1 MSIKT
6 AAYGSWNSPLNA
18 SAIAVGA
25 ASYAEIQSFGT
36 DIYWL
41 ESIPSQAGRVT
52 LVRNGESIL
61 ARGFSARTRVHEYG
75 GGSYLVCEAGIYF
88 VNFRDQD
95 LYRLE
100 SVPRAVTR
108 SGTAERYADLC
119 HPKGSNLLI
128 AVCETHPTDGLDAP
142 REVGNRLVV
151 IDLANG
157 AVTTLHEGHDFYGA
171 PRICGNQLAFV
182 AWDHPNMPW
191 DATLLYLAEFNQ
203 SDMCLDKAGV
213 IAGGDGESVMQ
224 PQWGETRLFYVSDA
238 TGWWNIWCFDDQG
251 NRCLHECE
259 AEFGGPQ
266 WIFATRSFAV
276 VNDELIIARRCKQ
289 GEESLVI
296 LSGDGT
302 LSEWHSKAGSY
313 DYLLWRDDPK
323 GLVCVTGAPH
333 RGARIEHLSPSGE
346 AQARLSDIESE
357 ALQAEYASSPQAIEY
372 DSHDGPGYAYFYP
385 PANPEYRAPEGELP
399 PLLVTTHGGP
409 TASARKNQNL
419 RIQYYTS
426 RGWAVADLNYA
437 GSTGFGTA
445 YRRKLEGEWGIADV
459 KDCEALVAHLVS
471 HRLVDPTRCAIRGG
485 SAGGYTTLA
494 ALTFSDTFQAGAS
507 AYGISDLEA
516 LARDTH
522 KFESRYLD
530 TLVGPWPQESE
541 RYKARSP
548 IHHSDKLSCP
558 IIFFQ
563 GGKDLVVPPDQSERM
578 VTALDQ
584 KGIPH
589 AYILYSAEAHG
600 FRDAKNIV
608 HCVESEFE
616 FFCRVFE
623 IEIAEPGPELEI
635 KHL

>member
-1 MSIKT
+1 MTIKT
-6 AAYGSWNSPLNA
+6 APYGSWKSPLNA

-25 ASYAEIQSFGT
+25 ASYAEIQSFGM
-36 DIYWL
+36 DVYWL
-41 ESIPSQAGRVT
+41 ESIPSEAGRVT
-52 LVRNGESIL
+52 LIRNGESIL
-61 ARGFSARTRVHEYG
+61 ASGYSVRTRVHEYG
-75 GGSYLVCEAGIYF
+75 GGSYVACEAGIYF

-108 SGTAERYADLC
+108 SGTHERYADLC
-119 HPKGSNLLI
+119 HPEGSNLLI
-128 AVCETHPTDGLDAP
+128 AVCETHPKDDLGGP
-142 REVGNRLVV
+142 QEVSNRLVA
-151 IDLANG
+151 INLANG
-157 AVTTLHEGHDFYGA
+157 QVTTLHEGHDFYGA
-171 PRICGNQLAFV
+171 PRIHGSQLAFI

-203 SDMCLDKAGV
+203 SEVRLEKVNV
-213 IAGGDGESVMQ
+213 IAGGGGESIVE
-224 PQWGETRLFYVSDA
+224 PHWGEKRLFYVSDA
-238 TGWWNIWCFDDQG
+238 TGWWNIWCFDEQG

-266 WIFATRSFAV
+266 WVFATRSFAV
-276 VNDELIIARRCKQ
+276 VNDDLTIARRCKQ
-289 GEESLVI
+289 GTETLVI
-296 LSGDGT
+296 ITGDGS
-302 LSEWHSKAGSY
+302 LSEWHSQAGGY

-323 GLVCVTGAPH
+323 GLLCVTGAPD
-333 RGARIEHLSPSGE
+333 RGARIEHFNPSGE
-346 AQARLSDIESE
+346 ARERLSRIETE
-357 ALQAEYASSPQAIEY
+357 ALQAEYASSPQAIAF
-372 DSHDGPGYAYFYP
+372 DSHGGVSHAYFYP
-385 PANPEYRAPEGELP
+385 PTNPEYRAPDRELP

-409 TASARKNQNL
+409 TAAARKHQNL

-445 YRRKLEGEWGIADV
+445 YRRKLEGQWGIADV
-459 KDCEALVAHLVS
+459 RDCEALVQHLAS
-471 HRLVDPTRCAIRGG
+471 FKLVDPMRCAIRGG

-494 ALTFSDTFQAGAS
+494 ALTFSDIFQAGAS

-516 LARDTH
+516 LAKDTH

-530 TLVGPWPQESE
+530 TLVGPWPEESE
-541 RYKARSP
+541 KYKARSP
-548 IHHSDKLSCP
+548 IHHSHKLSCP

-563 GGKDLVVPPDQSERM
+563 GGKDLIVPPNQSERM
-578 VTALDQ
+578 VSALDQ

-589 AYILYSAEAHG
+589 AYLLYPEEAHG
-600 FRDAKNIV
+600 FRDAKNMV
-608 HCVESEFE
+608 HCLESEFE

-623 IEIAEPGPELEI
+623 INSAEPSATLEI